1 MDEFIFFIFVE
12 VYSHYKVEI
21 TTNWSMSKTKYYFDS
36 DNLEFVPIKR
46 TFIERIYRLSLF
58 LISSVIIGAFI
69 TVVLLNTDFIDTPK
83 EIIQAREIDNYELQL
98 KVLNKKLE
106 QVESTLANIEKRDN
120 NLYRVYFEASPIPED
135 QRRAGFGGVNRYD
148 YLEGFESSDVI
159 VNTTE
164 RLDILTKELVI
175 QSKSLDEIELLAKNN
190 ESLLTAIPAIQPVSS
205 SDLKRMA
212 SGYGYRIDPF
222 TKKRTMHWCMDFSA
236 KTGTPIYATGDGRI
250 ARADARAVGFGNH
263 VRIDHGFGY
272 VSIYAHMDKI
282 VVRRGNRV
290 KRGDLIGY
298 VGNTGRSVAPHLH
311 YEIVKDGKKIN
322 PINFYSGSLSP
333 IEFEELVNQASQ
345 ENQSLD

>member
-1 MDEFIFFIFVE
+1 
-12 VYSHYKVEI
+12 
-21 TTNWSMSKTKYYFDS
+21 MSKTKYYFDS

-46 TFIERIYRLSLF
+46 SLTNRIYRLSLF
-58 LISSVIIGAFI
+58 LISLVIFGAFI
-69 TVVLLNTDFIDTPK
+69 TVLLFNTDFVDTPK
-83 EIIQAREIDNYELQL
+83 EIVQEREIDNYELQL

-190 ESLLTAIPAIQPVSS
+190 ESLLTSIPAIQPVSS

-222 TKKRTMHWCMDFSA
+222 TKKRTMHWGMDFSA

-282 VVRRGNRV
+282 VVRRGNKV

-311 YEIVKDGKKIN
+311 YEIVKDGRKIN

>member
-1 MDEFIFFIFVE
+1 
-12 VYSHYKVEI
+12 
-21 TTNWSMSKTKYYFDS
+21 MSKTKYYFDS

-83 EIIQAREIDNYELQL
+83 EIVQAREIDNYELQL

-120 NLYRVYFEASPIPED
+120 TLYRVYFEASPIPED

-222 TKKRTMHWCMDFSA
+222 TKKRTMHWGMDFSA

>member
-1 MDEFIFFIFVE
+1 M
-12 VYSHYKVEI
+12 
-21 TTNWSMSKTKYYFDS
+21 
-36 DNLEFVPIKR
+36 
-46 TFIERIYRLSLF
+46 
-58 LISSVIIGAFI
+58 
-69 TVVLLNTDFIDTPK
+69 
-83 EIIQAREIDNYELQL
+83 
-98 KVLNKKLE
+98 NKKLE

-120 NLYRVYFEASPIPED
+120 NLYRVYFEASPIPEE
-135 QRRAGFGGVNRYD
+135 QRRSGFGGVNRYD

-190 ESLLTAIPAIQPVSS
+190 ESLLTSIPAIQPVSS

-222 TKKRTMHWCMDFSA
+222 TKKRTMHWGMDFSA

-282 VVRRGNRV
+282 VVRRGNKV

-311 YEIVKDGKKIN
+311 YEIVKDGRKIN

>member
-1 MDEFIFFIFVE
+1 
-12 VYSHYKVEI
+12 
-21 TTNWSMSKTKYYFDS
+21 MSKTKYYFDS

-69 TVVLLNTDFIDTPK
+69 TVLLLNTDFIDTPK
-83 EIIQAREIDNYELQL
+83 EIVQAREIDNYELQL

-190 ESLLTAIPAIQPVSS
+190 ESLLTSIPAIQPVSS

-222 TKKRTMHWCMDFSA
+222 TKKRTMHWGMDFSA
-236 KTGTPIYATGDGRI
+236 KTGTPIYATGDGTI

-282 VVRRGNRV
+282 VVRRGNKV

-298 VGNTGRSVAPHLH
+298 VGNTGRSVAPHIH
-311 YEIVKDGKKIN
+311 YEIVKDGRKIN

>member
-1 MDEFIFFIFVE
+1 
-12 VYSHYKVEI
+12 
-21 TTNWSMSKTKYYFDS
+21 MSKTKYYFDS

-83 EIIQAREIDNYELQL
+83 EIVQAREIDNYELQL

-120 NLYRVYFEASPIPED
+120 NLYRVYFEASPFPED

-222 TKKRTMHWCMDFSA
+222 TKKRTMHWGMDFSA

>member
-1 MDEFIFFIFVE
+1 
-12 VYSHYKVEI
+12 
-21 TTNWSMSKTKYYFDS
+21 MSKTKYYFDK

-46 TFIERIYRLSLF
+46 TNLNKLYNLILF
-58 LISSVIIGAFI
+58 LISSIIFAGFI
-69 TVVLLNTDFIDTPK
+69 TVLLLNTEFINTPQ
-83 EIIQAREIDNYELQL
+83 ELVQSREIRNYDLQM
-98 KVLNKKLE
+98 KVLNKKLD

-135 QRRAGFGGVNRYD
+135 QRRAGFGGVNRYS
-148 YLEGFESSDVI
+148 YLEGFESSDII

-175 QSKSLDEIELLAKNN
+175 QSKSLDEIELLAKNK
-190 ESLLTAIPAIQPVSS
+190 ESLLSSIPSIQPVSS

-222 TKKRTMHWCMDFSA
+222 IKKRTMHWGMDFSA
-236 KTGTPIYATGDGRI
+236 ITGTPIYATGDGRI
-250 ARADARAVGFGNH
+250 SRADARAVGFGNH

-311 YEIVKDGKKIN
+311 YEIVKDSRKIN

>member
-1 MDEFIFFIFVE
+1 
-12 VYSHYKVEI
+12 
-21 TTNWSMSKTKYYFDS
+21 MSKTKYYFDK

-46 TFIERIYRLSLF
+46 TNLNKLYNLILF
-58 LISSVIIGAFI
+58 LISSIIFAGFI
-69 TVVLLNTDFIDTPK
+69 TVLLLNTEFINTPQ
-83 EIIQAREIDNYELQL
+83 ELVQSREIRNYDLQM
-98 KVLNKKLE
+98 KVLNKKLD

-135 QRRAGFGGVNRYD
+135 QRRAGFGGVNRYG
-148 YLEGFESSDVI
+148 YLEGFESSDII

-175 QSKSLDEIELLAKNN
+175 QSKSLDEIELLAKNK
-190 ESLLTAIPAIQPVSS
+190 ESLLSSIPSIQPVSS

-222 TKKRTMHWCMDFSA
+222 IKKRTMHWGMDFSA
-236 KTGTPIYATGDGRI
+236 ITGTPIYATGDGRI
-250 ARADARAVGFGNH
+250 SRADARAVGFGNH

-282 VVRRGNRV
+282 IVKRGNRV

-311 YEIVKDGKKIN
+311 YEIVKDSRKIN

>member
-1 MDEFIFFIFVE
+1 
-12 VYSHYKVEI
+12 
-21 TTNWSMSKTKYYFDS
+21 MSKTKYYFDS
-36 DNLEFVPIKR
+36 ENLEFVPIKR
-46 TFIERIYRLSLF
+46 TFIDRIYRLSLF

-69 TVVLLNTDFIDTPK
+69 TVILLNTEFIDTPK

-120 NLYRVYFEASPIPED
+120 NLYRVYFEASPIPEE
-135 QRRAGFGGVNRYD
+135 QRRVGFGGVNRYD
-148 YLEGFESSDVI
+148 YLEGYESTDII

-175 QSKSLDEIELLAKNN
+175 QSKSLDEIELLAKNK
-190 ESLLTAIPAIQPVSS
+190 ESLLTSIPSIQPVSS
-205 SDLKRMA
+205 SELKRMA

-222 TKKRTMHWCMDFSA
+222 TKKRTMHWGMDFSA

-250 ARADARAVGFGNH
+250 SRADNRAVGFGNH
-263 VRIDHGFGY
+263 VRIDHGYGY

-282 VVRRGNRV
+282 AVRRGNLV

-311 YEIVKDGKKIN
+311 YEISKDGRKIN